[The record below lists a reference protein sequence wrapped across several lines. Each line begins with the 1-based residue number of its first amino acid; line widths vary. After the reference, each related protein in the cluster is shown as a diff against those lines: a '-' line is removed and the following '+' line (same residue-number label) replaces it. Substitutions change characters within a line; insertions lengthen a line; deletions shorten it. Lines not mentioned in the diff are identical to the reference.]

1 MHAVSATAPAIR
13 TRRVLGLLIVL
24 AVAACSSATWPLPG
38 LEGDWVWACDCPS
51 GAYVSLS
58 LSVVGSGVRG
68 TGTVCT
74 VGPECDPGAVTVI
87 GGRGPGPGQFRLR
100 LTGSGGYVSTFTGRV
115 FNSDELVG
123 TFDASPDTI
132 VFGRAVIAGAGP
144 ATSPGAAARGARTPR
159 PCPAA
164 ASAPARSA

>member
-1 MHAVSATAPAIR
+1 VSAVAPAMR
-13 TRRVLGLLIVL
+13 LHRLLDLLIVL
-24 AVAACSSATWPLPG
+24 GAAACSSATGPLQG
-38 LEGDWVWACDCPS
+38 LEGDWVWGCDCPS
-51 GAYVSLS
+51 GSYVSLS

-68 TGTVCT
+68 TGTVCIL
-74 VGPECDPGAVTVI
+74 GPACNPGAVVVV
-87 GGRGPGPGQFRLR
+87 GGQGPGPGQFRLR
-100 LTGSGGYVSTFTGRV
+100 LTGSGGYVATFSGRV

-132 VFGRAVIAGAGP
+132 VFGRPMIPLAGA
-144 ATSPGAAARGARTPR
+144 ATSPGGAAPGARTPL